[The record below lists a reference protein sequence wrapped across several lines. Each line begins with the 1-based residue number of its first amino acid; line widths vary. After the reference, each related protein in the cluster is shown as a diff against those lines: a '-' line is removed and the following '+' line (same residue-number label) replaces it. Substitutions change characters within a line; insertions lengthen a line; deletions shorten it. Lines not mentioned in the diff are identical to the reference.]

1 MVSMHTQCYWSCVAV
16 CQQHVGVGLVCLV
29 FLISI
34 MWLMGLCG
42 MRNTGQYV
50 DTGWVKVVSRVHLLG
65 RVKVVP
71 SALVFFNLCDV
82 EDGFLLRCSGR
93 GIASVTCIVSNTLTS
108 KDQSC
113 VQCAMNWMI
122 RRFFQCAFAIYN
134 SMM

>member
-1 MVSMHTQCYWSCVAV
+1 
-16 CQQHVGVGLVCLV
+16 
-29 FLISI
+29 
-34 MWLMGLCG
+34 MGLFG
-42 MRNTGQYV
+42 IRNTGQYV

-108 KDQSC
+108 KGQSC
-113 VQCAMNWMI
+113 VQCAIDWMI
-122 RRFFQCAFAIYN
+122 RSCFQCALAV
-134 SMM
+134 